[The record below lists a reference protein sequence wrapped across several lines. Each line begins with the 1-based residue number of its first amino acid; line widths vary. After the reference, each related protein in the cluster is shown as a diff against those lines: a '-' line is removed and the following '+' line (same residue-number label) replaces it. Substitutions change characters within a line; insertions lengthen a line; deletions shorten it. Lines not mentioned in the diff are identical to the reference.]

1 MPDFFITSRKDYNS
15 PYRQSCIRMSMG
27 EFLYRDFEPEARFS
41 LYKKRGVVYTHK
53 FGLPISPIDYE
64 NNNVKTIITELDSRK
79 HIENPEDYYTK
90 NFKTCE
96 ETLDIFDNINKDK
109 HVLASYVSIS
119 GEGVRIIFQVD
130 KPIKN
135 DLEYLSNLYY
145 YTKYFKEKY
154 DKKNCMCLDFT
165 CDKKG
170 NLLDIN
176 HSDIYWYP
184 PIKKDL
190 IYVNKD
196 STAVKKI

>member
-1 MPDFFITSRKDYNS
+1 
-15 PYRQSCIRMSMG
+15 MSMG
-27 EFLYRDFEPEARFS
+27 EFLHKEFDSETLAFS
-41 LYKKRGVVYTHK
+41 LYKKRGVVYTYT
-53 FGLPISPIDYE
+53 FLPGGIMGPHPTYGIPFTPIDYKA
-64 NNNVKTIITELDSRK
+64 NDVRTIITELDSRK

-184 PIKKDL
+184 PTKKDL

>member
-1 MPDFFITSRKDYNS
+1 
-15 PYRQSCIRMSMG
+15 MSMG

-64 NNNVKTIITELDSRK
+64 NNNVKTIITELDSQK
-79 HIENPEDYYTK
+79 HANKPEQYFAKQFTASQQ
-90 NFKTCE
+90 
-96 ETLDIFDNINKDK
+96 TLSVFHSINEDIHIF
-109 HVLASYVSIS
+109 ASYIS
-119 GEGVRIIFQVD
+119 SSGDGIRIVFNVD

-154 DKKNCMCLDFT
+154 DKKNYMSLDFT

-170 NLLDIN
+170 NLFDIN

-184 PIKKDL
+184 PTKKDL

-196 STAVKKI
+196 SIAVKKI

>member
-1 MPDFFITSRKDYNS
+1 MPDFFIASRKDYNS

-64 NNNVKTIITELDSRK
+64 NNNVKTIITELDSQK
-79 HIENPEDYYTK
+79 HANKPEQYFTK
-90 NFKTCE
+90 QFTASQQ
-96 ETLDIFDNINKDK
+96 TLSVFHSINEDIHIF
-109 HVLASYVSIS
+109 ASYIS
-119 GEGVRIIFQVD
+119 SSGDGIRIVFNVD

-154 DKKNCMCLDFT
+154 DKKF
-165 CDKKG
+165 
-170 NLLDIN
+170 
-176 HSDIYWYP
+176 S
-184 PIKKDL
+184 
-190 IYVNKD
+190 
-196 STAVKKI
+196 

>member
-1 MPDFFITSRKDYNS
+1 MPDFFIASRKDYNS

-64 NNNVKTIITELDSRK
+64 NNNVKTIITELDSQK
-79 HIENPEDYYTK
+79 HANKPEQYFTK
-90 NFKTCE
+90 QFTASQQ
-96 ETLDIFDNINKDK
+96 TLSVFHSINEDIHIF
-109 HVLASYVSIS
+109 ASYIS
-119 GEGVRIIFQVD
+119 SSGDGIRIVFSVD

-154 DKKNCMCLDFT
+154 DKKNYMSLDFT

-170 NLLDIN
+170 NLFDIN

-184 PIKKDL
+184 PTKKDL